1 MHNSLYVHVSM
12 HAHCFMRGLKGCASC
27 VAGCCSTLWMQ
38 RQRKGETGREREREV
53 NDSLGVSVIADALP
67 VKSCS
72 QALQKA
78 ALAL

>member
-1 MHNSLYVHVSM
+1 
-12 HAHCFMRGLKGCASC
+12 MRCRVLLDPLDATAEKG
-27 VAGCCSTLWMQ
+27 
-38 RQRKGETGREREREV
+38 RDREREREREV